1 MIVKLIKDHI
11 FVTKVVPVGS
21 IVELTNG
28 NGQELVDKGIAIDVT
43 LQYKREVE
51 KSNLEAIKEQEEIAN
66 KADED
71 RVDLL
76 ADKVVEKLKKPKKNT
91 NKNK

>member
-76 ADKVVEKLKKPKKNT
+76 ADKVVEKLKKPKNNT